1 MVLKDPQLVQY
12 TRQEHNT
19 PAVKRFVKKLFFP
32 EGSDCYCLV
41 VASSMQML
49 NKSMHIYA
57 RHTPKKEE
65 KITEKVSEKIWTS
78 LFQKNSIKNSK
89 LLPKW
94 RWIHMQD
101 FKSFK

>member
-49 NKSMHIYA
+49 SKSMHIYA

-65 KITEKVSEKIWTS
+65 KITEKGVRKNLDILIPKKYNQKFKVASKMALDS
-78 LFQKNSIKNSK
+78 HAGFQK
-89 LLPKW
+89 
-94 RWIHMQD
+94 
-101 FKSFK
+101 F